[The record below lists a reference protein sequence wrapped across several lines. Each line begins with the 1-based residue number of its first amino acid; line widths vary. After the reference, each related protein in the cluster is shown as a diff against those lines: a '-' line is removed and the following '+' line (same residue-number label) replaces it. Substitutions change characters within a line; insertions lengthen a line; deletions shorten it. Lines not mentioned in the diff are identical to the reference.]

1 MSKKELEKRVE
12 YCERQGEMLLNYV
25 NILMHKT
32 KVLEGKI
39 DMMKSEGRKWG
50 DNNG

>member
-1 MSKKELEKRVE
+1 MDKKDLEKRVE

-25 NILMHKT
+25 NILMHRMR
-32 KVLEGKI
+32 VLEGKI
-39 DMMKSEGRKWG
+39 DEVNERKWG

>member
-1 MSKKELEKRVE
+1 MSKKELKKRVE
-12 YCERQGEMLLNYV
+12 YCERRADMLLNYV

-32 KVLEGKI
+32 KALENEI
-39 DMMKSEGRKWG
+39 NMMKSKGRKWG